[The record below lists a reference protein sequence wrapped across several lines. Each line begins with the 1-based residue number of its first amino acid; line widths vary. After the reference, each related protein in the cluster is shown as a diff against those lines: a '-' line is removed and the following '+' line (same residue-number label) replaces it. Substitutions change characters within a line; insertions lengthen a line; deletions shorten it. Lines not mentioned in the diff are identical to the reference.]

1 MQAASSAWLR
11 GPCCCASECSALAAI
26 TYTVAA
32 LRAMTVQETLD
43 RLGLYWKRDPD
54 FVPVKDKATVRLNV
68 SIGGGGV
75 ELLATGPKWYDTR
88 AEQGGGGAIDLTMHL
103 FRLPFVDA
111 VKRLSP

>member
-1 MQAASSAWLR
+1 MISIVILLIPYRIARFERHQKPLYWD
-11 GPCCCASECSALAAI
+11 
-26 TYTVAA
+26 
-32 LRAMTVQETLD
+32 ETLLV
-43 RLGLYWKRDPD
+43 RMTLYSHPTPD
-54 FVPVKDKATVRLNV
+54 FVAVKDKATVRLNV